1 MFEAVYIADSTN
13 SLVFEYLVTLSS
25 PSFKSLI
32 STIELKQN
40 DTDSTTLA
48 SFSHNDRSS
57 VIEVNSE
64 LFVCS
69 QKTSSLIIYVLCH
82 HEEDTHPN
90 PIIPFVFIERLIE
103 AMEDYFGTPLALTK
117 IEAHT
122 DTLMLLMSE
131 MIDDG
136 VPNVT
141 DFNQLRD
148 IVPFK
153 TLLSKILSTSN
164 DLASAAAKKSLGS
177 LTTNTGLSSKYSA
190 GPGDAIPWRRSN
202 VKYTNNEMYVDV
214 VETLNV
220 ILKPSTS
227 KSTKNVELSSK
238 KYDSAFYSTS
248 SLRGSL
254 SKLVP
259 VAGNISGEVNLLSHL
274 TGVPYLQMILNIAG
288 LNIDP
293 PSFHPCIKLDKWFD
307 HPGNLSFIP
316 PDGRSTLM
324 NYQVNFDEFPSKQV
338 KDQFLG
344 LIDVDFQFGL
354 GASRREFEIRL
365 TIKSQKSVSKI
376 EDLHVEINVFESD
389 EAKGRDA
396 DVESRTSGRHEGS
409 NADVNAVSNMK
420 TSRITHGDFQY
431 KGNGRGEWNLRSTV
445 TGIQP
450 ILRGTII
457 TSEDALESAES
468 TTDDLIDIDTN
479 LKKNAKVV
487 TPSYLRLSYSHK
499 GSVPSGL
506 KVDSLKILSAKGLGD
521 TVKPYK
527 GVKYITRTGDFVVR
541 S

>member
-1 MFEAVYIADSTN
+1 MFEAVYIADSNN

-32 STIELKQN
+32 STIQLKQN
-40 DTDSTTLA
+40 DSDSTTLTTFA
-48 SFSHNDRSS
+48 HGDKSS
-57 VIEVNSE
+57 VIEINSE

-82 HEEDTHPN
+82 HDEDVHPN
-90 PIIPFVFIERLIE
+90 PVIPFVFIGRLIE
-103 AMEDYFGTPLALTK
+103 AMEDYFGSPLALTK
-117 IEAHT
+117 IEAHA

-136 VPNVT
+136 IPNVT

-153 TLLSKILSTSN
+153 SLLSKILSTSN

-177 LTTNTGLSSKYSA
+177 LTTTTGSSSNFSST
-190 GPGDAIPWRRSN
+190 PDDFIPWRRSN

-214 VETLNV
+214 VETLSV
-220 ILKPSTS
+220 ILKPSSS
-227 KSTKNVELSSK
+227 KNIKNVELSSK

-248 SLRGSL
+248 LRGSL

-259 VAGNISGEVNLLSHL
+259 VGGNILGEINLLSHL
-274 TGVPYLQMILNIAG
+274 TGVPYLQMILNIGG
-288 LNIDP
+288 LHIEP
-293 PSFHPCIKLDKWFD
+293 PSFHPCINLDKWLG

-324 NYQVNFDEFPSKQV
+324 NYQVNFDEFSSKQV

-344 LIDVDFQFGL
+344 LIDVDYQFGL
-354 GASRREFEIRL
+354 GPSKKEFEVRL
-365 TIKSQKSVSKI
+365 TIKTQKSVSKI
-376 EDLHVEINVFESD
+376 EDLRVDINVFESD
-389 EAKGRDA
+389 ERNALDA
-396 DVESRTSGRHEGS
+396 DAESKSSGRIEGS
-409 NADVNAVSNMK
+409 NADINAVSNIK

-450 ILRGTII
+450 ILRGAIV
-457 TSEDALESAES
+457 TSEEPSESSQATAEN
-468 TTDDLIDIDTN
+468 LIDIDTSMKRASKAATSTF
-479 LKKNAKVV
+479 LQ
-487 TPSYLRLSYSHK
+487 LSYTHK

-527 GVKYITRTGDFVVR
+527 GVKYITKTGDFVVR